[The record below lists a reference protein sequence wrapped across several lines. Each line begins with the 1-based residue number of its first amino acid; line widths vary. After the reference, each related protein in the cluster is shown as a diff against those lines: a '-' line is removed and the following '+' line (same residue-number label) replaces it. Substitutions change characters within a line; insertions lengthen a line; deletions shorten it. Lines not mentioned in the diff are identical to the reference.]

1 VTIASSGTA
10 RRSTRGM
17 HRWIAPGVLEQT
29 GGFRSS
35 RARCAFPLRGDFF
48 PASSRSSAASAA
60 TESRRALRVFR
71 SPFFGARA
79 PQPARERGVACCGG
93 RCRRSRCSARDWPCA
108 MAVASAA
115 AATRG
120 ADETLRC
127 GLARWASPAGRSRNV
142 VRVGFPASAASFGC
156 SGRTAV
162 LRPASSQSA
171 GVESSGC
178 RVKILALSKNEGAL
192 EIFLPHRRK
201 WCAIYCEGWACSVSE
216 LAISGQPISGQP
228 VSLQPRVRSAQAPR
242 PTSLNHLGLE
252 RWPPHPE
259 GFVSEDSLSEASTA
273 HPGLPRCWHS
283 TVLASKS
290 PGTRSRRLVMAVTAS
305 HSKCV
310 GERCRCAVP
319 RVSRSSLKANGLKA
333 NGLKANARPRCSSSR
348 CSRMLALTRI
358 GRGRRTRAS
367 GRRLRGATPSR
378 RRLHGDGLGAGG
390 MGPPAWVNDVTMSS
404 YEQAVV

>member
-1 VTIASSGTA
+1 
-10 RRSTRGM
+10 
-17 HRWIAPGVLEQT
+17 
-29 GGFRSS
+29 
-35 RARCAFPLRGDFF
+35 
-48 PASSRSSAASAA
+48 
-60 TESRRALRVFR
+60 
-71 SPFFGARA
+71 
-79 PQPARERGVACCGG
+79 
-93 RCRRSRCSARDWPCA
+93 
-108 MAVASAA
+108 MAVAS

-127 GLARWASPAGRSRNV
+127 GLTGRLRL
-142 VRVGFPASAASFGC
+142 GASATWSASASQRQRPHFGC

-178 RVKILALSKNEGAL
+178 RVKILALSKNGGAL

-216 LAISGQPISGQP
+216 LAISGQPVSAQP

-252 RWPPHPE
+252 RWPPHLE

-319 RVSRSSLKANGLKA
+319 RVSRSGLKANGLKA
-333 NGLKANARPRCSSSR
+333 NGLKANARPLCSSSR

-367 GRRLRGATPSR
+367 GRLLRGATSSCSW
-378 RRLHGDGLGAGG
+378 RRLHGDRLHGGAG
-390 MGPPAWVNDVTMSS
+390 MGPPAWINDVTMSS